1 MVWARP
7 GHCMPCA
14 TCLVWPR
21 GGRICAEARPCSPVA
36 TPGASLH
43 LLQFRFEDAWD
54 GLMAERMALMG
65 FVCRRGWACSS
76 ACCVKL
82 VPPRV
87 RLLCVCCA
95 ASIRIRVFLKC
106 GYRTLSM
113 YGCLVLLYSLNT
125 LHSHAVCPRPC
136 PPPGKNR
143 FRFVRNNLMW
153 FQEEWQ

>member
-1 MVWARP
+1 
-7 GHCMPCA
+7 
-14 TCLVWPR
+14 
-21 GGRICAEARPCSPVA
+21 
-36 TPGASLH
+36 
-43 LLQFRFEDAWD
+43 
-54 GLMAERMALMG
+54 MAERMALMG

-125 LHSHAVCPRPC
+125 LACRVSKAMPTPRGRP
-136 PPPGKNR
+136 
-143 FRFVRNNLMW
+143 
-153 FQEEWQ
+153 